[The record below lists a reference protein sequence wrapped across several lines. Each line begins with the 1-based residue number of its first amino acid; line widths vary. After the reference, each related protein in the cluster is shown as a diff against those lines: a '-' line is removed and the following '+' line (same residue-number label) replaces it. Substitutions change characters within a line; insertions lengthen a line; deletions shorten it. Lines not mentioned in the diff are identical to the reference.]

1 MAIYTPGPFRLVTVN
16 NAPERAKYV
25 IGRVIDGLKD
35 RYEIEYV
42 GNCDGPHEVETKV
55 MSLQP
60 DILCCASMWTAEE
73 SEGMIETARGIRP
86 NIKTHAIPYG
96 LQVAKGPEAIVEHLK
111 DRIPRLLG

>member
-1 MAIYTPGPFRLVTVN
+1 MAIYTPRPFRLVTVN

-42 GNCDGPHEVETKV
+42 GNCDGIDKIGINDFDSVA
-55 MSLQP
+55 
-60 DILCCASMWTAEE
+60 LCCASMWTAEE
-73 SEGMIETARGIRP
+73 SEGMIETAKGIRP

-111 DRIPRLLG
+111 DQIPRLLG

>member
-42 GNCDGPHEVETKV
+42 GNCDGIDKIGIMTLIQWLWYEA
-55 MSLQP
+55 
-60 DILCCASMWTAEE
+60 ILC
-73 SEGMIETARGIRP
+73 
-86 NIKTHAIPYG
+86 
-96 LQVAKGPEAIVEHLK
+96 
-111 DRIPRLLG
+111 

>member
-42 GNCDGPHEVETKV
+42 GNCDGIDKMGINNFDSVALV
-55 MSLQP
+55 RG
-60 DILCCASMWTAEE
+60 DIVLMRVQAPMKS
-73 SEGMIETARGIRP
+73 RP
-86 NIKTHAIPYG
+86 KS
-96 LQVAKGPEAIVEHLK
+96 
-111 DRIPRLLG
+111 